1 MRLLDKTDFIF
12 NRFRFDT
19 VINCYKNQIESE
31 YVKTMKLQVSC
42 LNERFNFLPIFKFNR
57 GTQFEFTK
65 YLRITTTV
73 LRDRTNIC
81 WVFRVSVCTNRQY
94 SFTYYVRRI

>member
-12 NRFRFDT
+12 NRFRFYM
-19 VINCYKNQIESE
+19 VINCYQNQIGSE
-31 YVKTMKLQVSC
+31 YVKTLKLQMSC
-42 LNERFNFLPIFKFNR
+42 LNERFNFLPIFKFSR

-73 LRDRTNIC
+73 LRSRTNIC
-81 WVFRVSVCTNRQY
+81 WVFRVSVCMNRKY
-94 SFTYYVRRI
+94 SFTYSVRRI